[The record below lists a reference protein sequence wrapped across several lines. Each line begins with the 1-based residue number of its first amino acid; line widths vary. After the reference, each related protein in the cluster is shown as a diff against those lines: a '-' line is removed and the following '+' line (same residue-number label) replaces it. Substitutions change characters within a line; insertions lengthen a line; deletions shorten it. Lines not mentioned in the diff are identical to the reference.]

1 MKKRLLKNSAVI
13 ALVIFSAALA
23 GCTKIAIKVQKEK
36 EITPSKIVSTSL
48 SPEVNKVEINMKK
61 LKTEAAKELGV
72 LSEKLI
78 KADNVDEVKEI
89 LEQYYKSS
97 GNSIENI
104 YFAKESGEFILYP
117 EQNLPGDYDARKRP
131 WYTKA
136 LENGEYASEVYKDA
150 AVGRD
155 LISFAKAV
163 SREGN
168 NIGVVGIDISID

>member
-1 MKKRLLKNSAVI
+1 MKNRLLKNIAVI

-23 GCTKIAIKVQKEK
+23 GCTKITIKVQKEK
-36 EITPSKIVSTSL
+36 ELTPSKIVSTSP
-48 SPEVNKVEINMKK
+48 SPEVNKVEIN
-61 LKTEAAKELGV
+61 LKELQTEAAEDLV
-72 LSEKLI
+72 ILSEKLS
-78 KADNVDEVKEI
+78 KADNVDGVKEI

-104 YFAKESGEFILYP
+104 YFAKESGEIFLYP
-117 EQNLPGDYDARKRP
+117 EHNLPEDYDARKRP

-136 LENGEYASEVYKDA
+136 LENGEYTSEVYKDV

-163 SREGN
+163 SREEN